1 MAIIAT
7 IDVIHSETANASHIP
22 VIPNRC
28 DIISAH
34 KVIPITPRSIEVIN
48 AHTADSV
55 ALK

>member
-1 MAIIAT
+1 MEIIAT
-7 IDVIHSETANASHIP
+7 MDVIHSETANASHMP
-22 VIPNRC
+22 VIPNRR

-34 KVIPITPRSIEVIN
+34 KVIPITPRSMDVIN